1 VDSFKK
7 KWVKV
12 WSDFMKNS

>member
-1 VDSFKK
+1 MK

-12 WSDFMKNS
+12 T